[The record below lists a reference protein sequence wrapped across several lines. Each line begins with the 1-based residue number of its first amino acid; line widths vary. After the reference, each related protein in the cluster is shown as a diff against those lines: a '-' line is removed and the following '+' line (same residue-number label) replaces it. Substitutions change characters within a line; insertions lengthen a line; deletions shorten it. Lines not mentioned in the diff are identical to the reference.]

1 MVKFFRIISLI
12 LLFCWMVFIFL
23 LSSQNASDSSN
34 TSAGFISSFMRL
46 FYPDFETLT
55 LVKQLEFVGSLQFFV
70 RKAAHF
76 TIYGILGGFS
86 FFSFITYKGLKPYLR
101 LLISLS
107 VCLVYSITDEIHQLF
122 VVGRSGEIRDV
133 CIDFCGSLL
142 AVAILYF
149 MVKFSRFNGVLKYEK
164 KRTIKT

>member
-1 MVKFFRIISLI
+1 MVKAVRTISII
-12 LLFCWMVFIFL
+12 LLFCWMGFIFL

-34 TSAGFISSFMRL
+34 TSAEFIIAFMRL
-46 FYPDFETLT
+46 IYPNFETFSLA
-55 LVKQLEFVGSLQFFV
+55 KQLELVSNLQFFV

-76 TIYGILGGFS
+76 TIYGILGAFS
-86 FFSFITYKGLKPYLR
+86 FLSFITYKEIKPYLR

-142 AVAILYF
+142 AVAILYLI
-149 MVKFSRFNGVLKYEK
+149 VNFSRFKGVLEYEK
-164 KRTIKT
+164 KRTIKA